1 MPFEKKKDLKYYFH
15 VSLPKQSVQRP
26 LTLGVISKQYS
37 AVTKPFLMML
47 SLMLFFN
54 AQRYHMCQFL
64 SVCGLTIQEF
74 YPNIV
79 FLFDVRHL
87 YVVCGLSIIRRNQK
101 ISSLSFL
108 KHSACF
114 VSIYVFLELS
124 LCKIVISSF
133 FGLARHSIW
142 GSEEAATSGKLSRKE
157 NR

>member
-1 MPFEKKKDLKYYFH
+1 M
-15 VSLPKQSVQRP
+15 
-26 LTLGVISKQYS
+26 
-37 AVTKPFLMML
+37 
-47 SLMLFFN
+47 
-54 AQRYHMCQFL
+54 
-64 SVCGLTIQEF
+64 
-74 YPNIV
+74 
-79 FLFDVRHL
+79 FDVRHL

-157 NR
+157 NRWKLLKNSPFHLAFHLATSLLRCHQKLSLKTWFLTAWRVKCNVDYQSKKIILKMRVITFKRSQ

>member
-1 MPFEKKKDLKYYFH
+1 
-15 VSLPKQSVQRP
+15 
-26 LTLGVISKQYS
+26 
-37 AVTKPFLMML
+37 MML

-157 NR
+157 NRWKLLKNSPFHLAFHLATSLLRCHQKLSLKHNF